1 MQIAFAIIAVFWWIA
16 MWGLSDIMVEDWARE
31 SKIKLYTATLICV
44 GIIVWLYP
52 DIVKRF

>member
-16 MWGLSDIMVEDWARE
+16 LWGLSDIMVEDWTRE
-31 SKIKLYTATLICV
+31 SKIKLYTATLVCI
-44 GIIVWLYP
+44 GIIVWLFP